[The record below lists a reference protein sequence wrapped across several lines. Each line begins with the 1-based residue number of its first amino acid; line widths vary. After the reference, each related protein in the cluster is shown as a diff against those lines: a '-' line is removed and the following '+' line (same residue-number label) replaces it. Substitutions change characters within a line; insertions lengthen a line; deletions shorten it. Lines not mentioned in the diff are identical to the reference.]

1 MTSNGVSPCSSK
13 CSCSCESAD
22 SLPTTATTA
31 PPPPVERHPRH
42 QKFQPTTAANSKAA
56 SFHLNI
62 ALPGWIDALEKEF
75 DSAFVSLDLM
85 LGDLDSDQCDLLYE
99 CRQKLTAISSVFA
112 QFIHKTQSLSRA
124 KRQLEEELC
133 IYKDQ
138 FTTSIAMQ
146 AALEEET
153 QSLMLQVHRLQCLQL
168 PTKAIAP
175 HESDRIMKR
184 LEEEM
189 GKQRCEFTSNA
200 KLQAQVDLLG
210 EENGRLRAIC
220 HAMQTEVYGA
230 RLAAKYLD
238 KVGVGRGVV
247 GRVKFGTCRLLGR
260 RSPCALVS
268 L

>member
-1 MTSNGVSPCSSK
+1 
-13 CSCSCESAD
+13 
-22 SLPTTATTA
+22 
-31 PPPPVERHPRH
+31 
-42 QKFQPTTAANSKAA
+42 
-56 SFHLNI
+56 
-62 ALPGWIDALEKEF
+62 LEKEF

-85 LGDLDSDQCDLLYE
+85 LGDMDTDHCDLLYE

-124 KRQLEEELC
+124 KRQLEEELHV
-133 IYKDQ
+133 YRDQ

-168 PTKAIAP
+168 PTKAVAP

-184 LEEEM
+184 LEEEI
-189 GKQRCEFTSNA
+189 GKQRCEFIANA
-200 KLQAQVDLLG
+200 KLQAQLDLLG

-238 KVGVGRGVV
+238 KVGNAHCFLNFKKVLTSF
-247 GRVKFGTCRLLGR
+247 KNPYITPCR
-260 RSPCALVS
+260 S
-268 L
+268 